1 MEVKIKLTKENGIHI
16 TEPFNVKETENLDL
30 LFQTEYDLH
39 SAKIEVK
46 NGDICEEYNYSKPF
60 AIPEKFMFAG
70 NLFVKV
76 KMMIGKNVAK
86 IWEIMPIKI
95 TQTPEGLFL
104 VDFLTSLDVRLKAL
118 EKFHEI
124 I

>member
-1 MEVKIKLTKENGIHI
+1 MEVKIKLTKENGLHI
-16 TEPFNVKETENLDL
+16 TEPFNIKESESLDL
-30 LFQTEYDLH
+30 LFQTEYDLR
-39 SAKIEVK
+39 SARVEIK
-46 NGDICEEYNYSKPF
+46 NGDICEEHDFSQRF
-60 AIPEKFMFAG
+60 TIPEKFMFAG

-76 KMMIGKNVAK
+76 KMIIGKNVAK

-95 TQTPEGLFL
+95 TQTPEGLYL
-104 VDFLTSLDVRLKAL
+104 VDFLTSLDTRLKSL

>member
-1 MEVKIKLTKENGIHI
+1 MEVKIRLKKENGLHI
-16 TEPFNVKETENLDL
+16 TEPFNVKESESLDL

-46 NGDICEEYNYSKPF
+46 NGDIYGEYDYSQRF

-70 NLFVKV
+70 NLFVKI
-76 KMMIGKNVAK
+76 KMFIGKNVAK

-95 TQTPEGLFL
+95 TQTPEGLLL
-104 VDFLTSLDVRLKAL
+104 VDFLTSLDDRLKTL

>member
-16 TEPFNVKETENLDL
+16 TEPFNIKETENLDL

-39 SAKIEVK
+39 SAKIEIK
-46 NGDICEEYNYSKPF
+46 NGDVCDEYNYSQRF
-60 AIPEKFMFAG
+60 AIPEKFMFVG
-70 NLFVKV
+70 NLFVKI
-76 KMMIGKNVAK
+76 KMLIGKNVAK

-95 TQTPEGLFL
+95 TQTPEGLKL
-104 VDFLTSLDVRLKAL
+104 VDCLTAFDERLKKV
-118 EKFHEI
+118 ERYQEI